1 MYRTSRRHVLAELER
16 LDLLLRVQVWRARQ
30 ARGEAGELAAFY
42 IPDAEADELLDKAI
56 GQPLWAGVPLPA
68 QVLTA
73 VQARLDQFSRD
84 IAEQTA
90 ESLSQGVPL
99 RLAALA
105 GMFGLTAFDLD
116 VILLCL
122 APELDRSYQRLYAY
136 LHDDV
141 TRRLPTVDLAVSLFC
156 PDLDAKL
163 SARTRFAAAAP
174 LRRFHLLELHTV
186 PEESLLDS
194 ALRLDPRVASF
205 VLDDSEGLDDGEG
218 HGPGD
223 SGSVDTIDERLR
235 EYVTIVPAGSRA
247 VEPVFPGPFRMRLS
261 RLTGNA
267 PAASILYFQGPYG
280 VGKRTAAAAICRAM
294 ARPLLT
300 VAGRRLAAA
309 GTDEFATLTRLA
321 GREAKLRGA
330 LLLWRDF
337 DALLGQQEDPRLTD
351 LFTVLDA
358 LDAPV
363 FLSGTIPW
371 EPSGTRRGVSFLR
384 ITFPP
389 PGPDER
395 LRLWR
400 TALAD
405 AAADLTP
412 DLADLTPDLADLTPD
427 LAELS
432 GRFRLTG
439 GQIRDA
445 ASTARNLV
453 LARASGSAPAP
464 VIPRITASDLHAAC
478 RLHSNRKLTELAVQ
492 ITPHYTWDD
501 IVLPADQT
509 AQLREIHDQVRH
521 RHLVY
526 DTWGFDRKLAMGKG
540 LGILFAGPPGTGKTM
555 AADVLAHALGLNLY
569 KIDLSSVVSKY
580 IGETEKNLARIF
592 AEAATS
598 NAILFFDEAD
608 ALFGKRTQVR
618 DAHDRYANVEI
629 SYLLQKMEEHDGVV
643 VLATNLRGNMDEAFV
658 RRLHVTVEFQLP
670 GVADR
675 RRIWEQIWPAT
686 LPRDASLDLDFLA
699 RRIEVA
705 GGSIRN
711 IALAGAFLAAA
722 DGGVVTMT
730 HVLHATRRE
739 YQKMGKVLTADE
751 LSTLP
756 L

>member
-1 MYRTSRRHVLAELER
+1 VYRTSRRHVLAELER

-30 ARGEAGELAAFY
+30 ARGEAGDLAAFY
-42 IPDAEADELLDKAI
+42 IPDAEADELLDKVI
-56 GQPLWAGVPLPA
+56 GQPLWAGAPLPA
-68 QVLTA
+68 QVLAA
-73 VQARLDQFSRD
+73 VQARLDQLSRD

-105 GMFGLTAFDLD
+105 PMFGLTAFDLD

-122 APELDRSYQRLYAY
+122 APELDRSYRRLYAY
-136 LHDDV
+136 LQDDIA
-141 TRRLPTVDLAVSLFC
+141 RRLPTVDLAVSLFC
-156 PDLDAKL
+156 PDLGARL
-163 SARTRFAAAAP
+163 SARTRFAATAP
-174 LRRFHLLELHTV
+174 LRRFHLLELHTA

-194 ALRLDPRVASF
+194 GLRLDPRVASYL
-205 VLDDSEGLDDGEG
+205 LDNGEGLDDGDRGGNSE
-218 HGPGD
+218 D
-223 SGSVDTIDERLR
+223 MIDERLR
-235 EYVTIVPAGSRA
+235 DYVTILTAAAGVA
-247 VEPVFPGPFRMRLS
+247 APVFPGRFGAQLS
-261 RLTGNA
+261 RLAANA
-267 PAASILYFQGPYG
+267 PASILYFQGPYG
-280 VGKRTAAAAICRAM
+280 VGKRTAASAICRAM
-294 ARPLLT
+294 GRPLLT
-300 VAGRRLAAA
+300 VAGGRLAAA
-309 GTDEFATLTRLA
+309 GAGEFATLTRLA

-330 LLLWRDF
+330 LVFWRDF
-337 DALLGQQEDPRLTD
+337 DALLEAADDPRLTD
-351 LFTVLDA
+351 LFTVLDT

-371 EPSGTRRGVSFLR
+371 EPSGPHRGLSFLR
-384 ITFPP
+384 LMFPP

-395 LRLWR
+395 LRLWQA
-400 TALAD
+400 ALAD
-405 AAADLTP
+405 NAVGLTP
-412 DLADLTPDLADLTPD
+412 DLSELTQDLVDLA
-427 LAELS
+427 

-445 ASTARNLV
+445 VGTARNLA
-453 LARASGSAPAP
+453 LARAA
-464 VIPRITASDLHAAC
+464 RISVPDLHAAC
-478 RLHSNRKLTELAVQ
+478 RFHSNRKLAELAVQ
-492 ITPHYTWDD
+492 ITPHYTWAD
-501 IVLPADQT
+501 IVLPADQMT
-509 AQLREIHDQVRH
+509 QLREIHDQVRY

-540 LGILFAGPPGTGKTM
+540 LCILFAGPPGTGKTM
-555 AADVLAHALGLNLY
+555 AADVLAHALGLSMY

-592 AEAATS
+592 AEATTS

-629 SYLLQKMEEHDGVV
+629 SYLLQKMEEYDGVV

-675 RRIWEQIWPAT
+675 RRIWEQIWPDA
-686 LPRDASLDLDFLA
+686 LPRDAGLDLDFLA

-722 DGGVVTMT
+722 DGGVVTT
-730 HVLHATRRE
+730 AHVLRATRRE
-739 YQKMGKVLTADE
+739 YQKMGKVLVADE
-751 LSTLP
+751 LSA
-756 L
+756 

>member
-1 MYRTSRRHVLAELER
+1 VYRTSRRHVLAELER

-42 IPDAEADELLDKAI
+42 IPDAEADELLDKVI

-68 QVLTA
+68 QVLAA
-73 VQARLDQFSRD
+73 VQARLDQLSRD
-84 IAEQTA
+84 IAKQTA

-99 RLAALA
+99 GLAALA

-122 APELDRSYQRLYAY
+122 APELDRSYRRLYAY
-136 LHDDV
+136 LQDDIA
-141 TRRLPTVDLAVSLFC
+141 RGLPTVDLAVSLFC
-156 PDLDAKL
+156 RDLGARL
-163 SARTRFAAAAP
+163 SARTRFAATAP
-174 LRRFHLLELHTV
+174 LRRFHLLELHTA
-186 PEESLLDS
+186 PGESLLES
-194 ALRLDPRVASF
+194 ALRLDPRVASYL
-205 VLDDSEGLDDGEG
+205 LDNGEGLDDGDRG
-218 HGPGD
+218 GNSD
-223 SGSVDTIDERLR
+223 DMIDERLR
-235 EYVTIVPAGSRA
+235 DYVAIMTAAADV
-247 VEPVFPGPFRMRLS
+247 VDPVFPSRFGAQLS
-261 RLTGNA
+261 RLAANA
-267 PAASILYFQGPYG
+267 PASILYFHGDHG
-280 VGKRTAAAAICRAM
+280 VGKRTAASAICRAM
-294 ARPLLT
+294 GRPLLT

-309 GTDEFATLTRLA
+309 GPGEFATLTSLA

-330 LLLWRDF
+330 LVLWRDF
-337 DALLGQQEDPRLTD
+337 DALLDQADDPRLTD
-351 LFTVLDA
+351 LFTVLDT

-363 FLSGTIPW
+363 FLSGTIAW
-371 EPSGTRRGVSFLR
+371 EPSGTHRGLSFLR
-384 ITFPP
+384 LTFPP

-395 LRLWR
+395 LRLWQA
-400 TALAD
+400 ALAGH
-405 AAADLTP
+405 AAGLTPDPPGLTPDPPGLTQDPPGLTPDPPDLTP
-412 DLADLTPDLADLTPD
+412 DLVDLA
-427 LAELS
+427 

-445 ASTARNLV
+445 VGTARNLA
-453 LARASGSAPAP
+453 LARAA
-464 VIPRITASDLHAAC
+464 RISASDLHAAC
-478 RLHSNRKLTELAVQ
+478 RFHSNRKLAELAVQ
-492 ITPHYTWDD
+492 ITPHYSWED
-501 IVLPADQT
+501 IVLPADQL
-509 AQLREIHDQVRH
+509 AQLREIHDQVRY

-526 DTWGFDRKLAMGKG
+526 DTWGFGRKLAMGKG
-540 LGILFAGPPGTGKTM
+540 LCILFAGPPGTGKTM
-555 AADVLAHALGLNLY
+555 AADVLAHTLGLTMY

-592 AEAATS
+592 AEATTS

-629 SYLLQKMEEHDGVV
+629 SYLLQKMEEYDGVV

-675 RRIWEQIWPAT
+675 RRIWEHIWPDA
-686 LPRDASLDLDFLA
+686 LPRDAGLDLDFLA

-722 DGGVVTMT
+722 DGGVVTMA
-730 HVLHATRRE
+730 HVLRATRRE
-739 YQKMGKVLTADE
+739 YQKMGKVLTAGE
-751 LSTLP
+751 LSG
-756 L
+756 